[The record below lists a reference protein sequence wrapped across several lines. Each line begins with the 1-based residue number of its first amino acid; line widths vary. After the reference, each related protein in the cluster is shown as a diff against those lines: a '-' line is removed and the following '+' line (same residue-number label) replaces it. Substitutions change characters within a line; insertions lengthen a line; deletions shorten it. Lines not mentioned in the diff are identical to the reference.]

1 MIVSMKR
8 LSLVALKSD
17 QDAILNALQEAGTV
31 EIIKLADGDVQSGDA
46 DTVNARIQRLA
57 ESINA
62 VKPYAKKPGFLS
74 PQKREMKLSDM
85 REYVP
90 KAEQTTNEIEELT
103 HTQARLLS
111 EREKAVST
119 REALEPWEAMTVP
132 MDTVK
137 NTPRVHYFI
146 GLLASKDVER
156 VREQEYLEAEFMNE
170 SATVPTILA
179 CKEDDTRIVQNFLK
193 TVEWQDYVF
202 PKLPGT
208 PREAIESLNRRIC
221 EIDGEYDAAQ
231 KELEARGE
239 TIETLQNALDAET
252 IDADRL
258 SANNDLSYTAHAFV
272 LEGWVRDDEVE
283 KTEQA
288 IKNVTEAYSFEV
300 RDPAEGE
307 EPPSVVKN
315 NRFVKPFEEV
325 QTLYSRPTYGTIDG
339 TPYMTPFYILLFGL
353 MLSDTGYGIL
363 LMLGTLLYIKKKK
376 PTGMSAGIS
385 RVLFWGG
392 LSTIVWG
399 VLCGSFFGITKTSAS
414 TIEVG
419 GVFSQISM
427 FFEKLGIFPALLDPM
442 QNSMVMLG
450 LCFGLG
456 VLHIVAGYIVGA
468 IDRFSKGDWKSAIFD
483 QISWVLITLGLVVGF
498 LPAIAGMAGMSVTLP
513 KSVTMPALI
522 AAGVGALMV
531 VLFKGREKRNILKR
545 MMSGLG
551 GLYDVTSVLAD
562 ILSYARLFALGI
574 ATGVIG
580 QVFNMLCG
588 MLASASN
595 PVMKIVGAIGS
606 IVLLVLLHTFNVAI
620 NALGAFVH
628 CARLQYVEFYGKF
641 YESGGK
647 EFRPLSYNTKHVQVT
662 K

>member
-46 DTVNARIQRLA
+46 DAVNARIQRLA

-137 NTPRVHYFI
+137 NTPRVHYFV

-208 PREAIESLNRRIC
+208 PREAIESLNRRIA

-300 RDPAEGE
+300 RDPVEGE

>member
-208 PREAIESLNRRIC
+208 PREAIESLNRRIA
-221 EIDGEYDAAQ
+221 EIDREYDAAQ

-300 RDPAEGE
+300 RDPVEGE

>member
-17 QDAILNALQEAGTV
+17 QEDILNALQKIGTV
-31 EIIKLADGDVQSGDA
+31 EIIKLADGDTANGETDA
-46 DTVNARIQRLA
+46 VNARIQKLS
-57 ESINA
+57 ESISA
-62 VKPYAKKPGFLS
+62 VKPYAKKAGFLS
-74 PQKREMKLSDM
+74 PQKREMTLSGM
-85 REYVP
+85 REYIP
-90 KAEQTTNEIEELT
+90 KAVQTTDEIEELL
-103 HTQARLLS
+103 HTQAHLLA
-111 EREKAVST
+111 EREKAASL
-119 REALEPWEAMTVP
+119 RASLEPWVPMTVP
-132 MDTVK
+132 MDAVR
-137 NTPRVHYFI
+137 NTARVHYFV
-146 GLLASKDVER
+146 GLLAAKDVQR
-156 VREQEYLEAEFMNE
+156 VQEQEYLEAEFL
-170 SATVPTILA
+170 SDSSTVPTILA
-179 CKEDDTRIVQNFLK
+179 SKEDDARIVQTFLK
-193 TVEWQDYVF
+193 SVDWQDYVF
-202 PKLPGT
+202 PKMQGT
-208 PREAIESLNRRIC
+208 PREAIESLERRIV
-221 EIDGEYDAAQ
+221 EIDEAYAEAQ
-231 KELEARGE
+231 SKLEAHGE

-258 SANNDLSYTAHAFV
+258 SANSDLAYTASAFV
-272 LEGWVRDDEVE
+272 LEGWIREDEVE
-283 KTEQA
+283 KTEET
-288 IKNVTEAYSFEV
+288 IRSVTDAYSFET

-325 QTLYSRPTYGTIDG
+325 QTLYSRPAYGTIDG

-363 LMLGTLLYIKKKK
+363 LMLGSLLYIKKKK

-399 VLCGSFFGITKTSAS
+399 VLTGSFFGITKASAS
-414 TIEVG
+414 TIALG
-419 GVFSQISM
+419 GVFDQISQL
-427 FFEKLGIFPALLDPM
+427 FEKLGIFPMLLDPM
-442 QNSMVMLG
+442 SNPMIMLG

-456 VLHIVAGYIVGA
+456 ILHIVAGYLVGA
-468 IDRFSKGDWKSAIFD
+468 YDKFRQGDWQTAVFD
-483 QISWVLITLGLVVGF
+483 QISWVLITLGLVIGF
-498 LPAIAGMAGMSVTLP
+498 FPAIANMAGFTIPLP

-522 AAGVGALMV
+522 AAGVGALLV
-531 VLFKGREKRNILKR
+531 VLFKGRGKRNPLKR
-545 MMSGLG
+545 LTSGLG

-580 QVFNMLCG
+580 QVFNMLCS
-588 MLASASN
+588 MLAGASN
-595 PVMKIVGAIGS
+595 PVMKVIGAIGS
-606 IVLLVLLHTFNVAI
+606 IILLVLLHTFNVAI

>member
-208 PREAIESLNRRIC
+208 PREAIESLNRRIA

-231 KELEARGE
+231 KELEAHGE

-300 RDPAEGE
+300 RDPVEGE

>member
-1 MIVSMKR
+1 MIVAMKR

-17 QDAILNALQEAGTV
+17 RDAILAALQEAGTV
-31 EIIKLADGDVQSGDA
+31 EIIRLSDGDAPDGEADA
-46 DTVNARIQRLA
+46 INARIQRLA

-62 VKPYAKKPGFLS
+62 VKPYAKKAGFLS
-74 PQKREMKLSDM
+74 PQKREMTLSGI

-90 KAEQTTNEIEELT
+90 KAVETTGEIEELL
-103 HTQARLLS
+103 HTQTRLLA
-111 EREKAVST
+111 EREKAAAT
-119 REALEPWEAMTVP
+119 RASLEPWTSMTVP
-132 MDTVK
+132 MDSVK
-137 NTPRVHYFI
+137 NTSRVHYFV
-146 GLLASKDVER
+146 GLLASKDVPR
-156 VREQEYLEAEFMNE
+156 VTEQDYIEAEFLSE
-170 SATVPTILA
+170 SAVIPAILA
-179 CKEDDTRIVQNFLK
+179 CREDDTRAVQTFLK
-193 TVEWQDYVF
+193 TIDWQDYVF
-202 PKLPGT
+202 PKMEGS
-208 PREAIESLNRRIC
+208 PREAIESLDRRIA
-221 EIDGEYDAAQ
+221 EIDREYEETQ
-231 KELEARGE
+231 KKLEAHGE
-239 TIETLQNALDAET
+239 TIETLQNAYDAET

-258 SANNDLSYTAHAFV
+258 SAKGDLSYTAHAFV
-272 LEGWVRDDEVE
+272 LEGWVREDEVD
-283 KTEQA
+283 KTEQT
-288 IKNVTEAYSFEV
+288 IKNVTDAFSFET
-300 RDPAEGE
+300 RDPIEGE

-315 NRFVKPFEEV
+315 NKAVRPFEEV
-325 QTLYSRPTYGTIDG
+325 QTLYSRPAYGTIDG

-363 LMLGTLLYIKKKK
+363 LMLGSLLYIKKKK

-414 TIEVG
+414 TIALG
-419 GVFSQISM
+419 GVFGSISD
-427 FFEKLGIFPALLDPM
+427 FFERIGIFPALLDPM
-442 QNSMVMLG
+442 DKPMIMLG

-456 VLHIVAGYIVGA
+456 ILHIVAGFIVGA
-468 IDRFSKGDWKSAIFD
+468 IDRFSKHDWQGAIFD
-483 QISWVLITLGLVVGF
+483 QISWVLITLGLVVGG
-498 LPAIAGMAGMSVTLP
+498 LPMIAGMAGLTVELP
-513 KSVTMPALI
+513 KTVTMPALI

-531 VLFKGREKRNILKR
+531 VLFKGREKRNPLKR
-545 MMSGLG
+545 LMSGLG

-562 ILSYARLFALGI
+562 VLSYARLFALGI

-580 QVFNMLCG
+580 QVFNMLCD
-588 MLASASN
+588 MLGSSSSTA
-595 PVMKIVGAIGS
+595 MQIIGGIGS
-606 IVLLVLLHTFNVAI
+606 VILLVLLHTFNVAI

>member
-208 PREAIESLNRRIC
+208 PREAIESLNRRIA

-288 IKNVTEAYSFEV
+288 IKSVTEAYSFEV
-300 RDPAEGE
+300 RDPVEGE

>member
-1 MIVSMKR
+1 MIVAMKR

-146 GLLASKDVER
+146 GLLASKDVDR

-208 PREAIESLNRRIC
+208 PREAIESLNRRIA

-300 RDPAEGE
+300 RDPVEGE

>member
-31 EIIKLADGDVQSGDA
+31 EIIKLADGDTPNGEADA
-46 DTVNARIQRLA
+46 VNARIQRLA
-57 ESINA
+57 ESISA
-62 VKPYAKKPGFLS
+62 VKPYAKKAGFLS
-74 PQKREMKLSDM
+74 PQKREMTLSGM

-90 KAEQTTNEIEELT
+90 KAVETTDEIEELL
-103 HTQARLLS
+103 HTQAHLLA

-119 REALEPWEAMTVP
+119 CAALEPWESMTVP
-132 MDTVK
+132 MDSVK

-146 GLLASKDVER
+146 GLCASKDLPR
-156 VREQEYLEAEFMNE
+156 VQEQTYLEAEFLSE
-170 SATVPTILA
+170 TATVPTILA
-179 CKEDDTRIVQNFLK
+179 CREGDTRNVQAFLK
-193 TVEWQDYVF
+193 TIDWQDYVF
-202 PKLPGT
+202 PKMAGT
-208 PREAIESLNRRIC
+208 PREAIESLNRRIA
-221 EIDGEYDAAQ
+221 EIDETYAETQ
-231 KELEARGE
+231 KKLEAHGE
-239 TIETLQNALDAET
+239 TIETLQNALDAES

-258 SANNDLSYTAHAFV
+258 TAQGDLGYTAHAFV
-272 LEGWVRDDEVE
+272 LEGWVREDEVE
-283 KTEQA
+283 KTEET
-288 IKNVTEAYSFEV
+288 IRSVTDAYSFET
-300 RDPAEGE
+300 RDPIEGE

-315 NRFVKPFEEV
+315 NKFVKPFEEV
-325 QTLYSRPTYGTIDG
+325 QTLYSRPAYGTIDG

-363 LMLGTLLYIKKKK
+363 LMLGSWLYIKKKK

-399 VLCGSFFGITKTSAS
+399 VLTGSFFGITRTDTS
-414 TIEVG
+414 G
-419 GVFSQISM
+419 GVFTIIGQ
-427 FFEKLGIFPALLDPM
+427 FFDRIGIFPAWIDPM
-442 QNSMVMLG
+442 KNSMAMLG

-456 VLHIVAGYIVGA
+456 ILHIVAGYLVGA
-468 IDRFSKGDWKSAIFD
+468 IDRFSKGDWKSAVFD
-483 QISWVLITLGLVVGF
+483 QISWVLITLGLVIGF
-498 LPAIAGMAGMSVTLP
+498 LPAITGMAGSPINLP
-513 KSVTMPALI
+513 KAVTMPALI
-522 AAGVGALMV
+522 AAAVGAAMV
-531 VLFKGREKRNILKR
+531 VLFKGREKKNPLKR
-545 MMSGLG
+545 FVSGLG
-551 GLYDVTSVLAD
+551 GLYDITSVLSD

-580 QVFNMLCG
+580 QVFNMLSN
-588 MLASASN
+588 MLTGSSN
-595 PVMKIVGAIGS
+595 IVLAILGAILC
-606 IVLLVLLHTFNVAI
+606 IVLVIALHTFNVAI

-628 CARLQYVEFYGKF
+628 CARLQYVEYYGKF

>member
-208 PREAIESLNRRIC
+208 PREAIESLNRRIA

-239 TIETLQNALDAET
+239 AIETLQNALDAET

-300 RDPAEGE
+300 RDPVEGE

>member
-208 PREAIESLNRRIC
+208 PREAIESLNRRIA
-221 EIDGEYDAAQ
+221 EIDEEYDAAQ
-231 KELEARGE
+231 KQLEARGE

-288 IKNVTEAYSFEV
+288 IKSVTEAYSFEV
-300 RDPAEGE
+300 RDPVEGE

>member
-17 QDAILNALQEAGTV
+17 QDAILHALQEAGTV
-31 EIIKLADGDVQSGDA
+31 EIIKLADGDVQNGDA

-74 PQKREMKLSDM
+74 PQKREMTLSDM

-119 REALEPWEAMTVP
+119 RASLEPWETMTVP
-132 MDTVK
+132 MDTVR
-137 NTPRVHYFI
+137 NTSRVHYFI
-146 GLLASKDVER
+146 GLLASKDVQR

-179 CKEDDTRIVQNFLK
+179 CREDDTRIVQNFLK

-208 PREAIESLNRRIC
+208 PREAIESLNRRIA

-231 KELEARGE
+231 KELEARGD
-239 TIETLQNALDAET
+239 TIETLQNALDAEA

-258 SANNDLSYTAHAFV
+258 SASGDLSYTAHAFV
-272 LEGWVRDDEVE
+272 LEGWIRADEVE

-315 NRFVKPFEEV
+315 SRFVKPFEEV

-419 GVFSQISM
+419 GAFSQISM

-498 LPAIAGMAGMSVTLP
+498 LPAIAGMAGMSVTLS

-531 VLFKGREKRNILKR
+531 VLFKGREKRNPLKR

>member
-74 PQKREMKLSDM
+74 PQKREMKLTDM

-208 PREAIESLNRRIC
+208 PREAIESLNRRIA

-300 RDPAEGE
+300 RDPVEGE

-522 AAGVGALMV
+522 AAGAGALMV

>member
-208 PREAIESLNRRIC
+208 PREAIESLNRRIA

-300 RDPAEGE
+300 RDPVEGE

-498 LPAIAGMAGMSVTLP
+498 LPVIAGMAGMSVTLP

-620 NALGAFVH
+620 NALGAFVN

>member
-137 NTPRVHYFI
+137 STPRVHYFI

-208 PREAIESLNRRIC
+208 PREAIESLNRRIA

-300 RDPAEGE
+300 RDPVEGE

>member
-208 PREAIESLNRRIC
+208 PREAIESLNRRIA

-258 SANNDLSYTAHAFV
+258 SATNDLSYTAHAFV

-300 RDPAEGE
+300 RDPVEGE

>member
-31 EIIKLADGDVQSGDA
+31 EIIKLADSDVQSGDA

-137 NTPRVHYFI
+137 NTLRVHYFI

-156 VREQEYLEAEFMNE
+156 VCEQEYLEAEFMNE

-208 PREAIESLNRRIC
+208 PREAIESLNRRIA

-468 IDRFSKGDWKSAIFD
+468 IDRLSKGDWKSAIFD

>member
-208 PREAIESLNRRIC
+208 PREAIESLNRRIA

-231 KELEARGE
+231 KELEAHGE

-288 IKNVTEAYSFEV
+288 IKSVTEAYSFEV
-300 RDPAEGE
+300 RDPVEGE

>member
-146 GLLASKDVER
+146 GLLASKDVDR

-208 PREAIESLNRRIC
+208 PREAIESLNRRIA
-221 EIDGEYDAAQ
+221 EIDREYDAAQ

-300 RDPAEGE
+300 RDPVEGE

>member
-208 PREAIESLNRRIC
+208 PREAIESLNRRIA